1 MPWVVR
7 DAVDE
12 INRAVGRRWQGLDR
26 FLPPRAEFPEGCA
39 APFVTTGSNGR
50 PAGLAVCRHEYIPG
64 GTLNQTW
71 GMAARF
77 SLILRIRDLDTD
89 AAVKDLLGQWRDHL
103 AALPEAAAADTAA
116 MISWPSRDVTGVNA
130 LLRHGMQP
138 LTVIAVRSGS
148 ADASRSGGASPGSA
162 SPGSASPGGASPGG
176 ASPGGASP
184 GSASPG
190 SATTGGLAGLAIR
203 EASPQDLDA
212 VTELELGVIRY
223 DALFGAAIV
232 RPATEALVRAET
244 QAALA
249 ARPAWAWLAERD
261 GRPVGLVH
269 VQPPGLSGWIA
280 GMARG
285 GATAY
290 LQTMFV
296 RPGERGTGIGAALV
310 RHAHAVL
317 DARGVQTTLLHY
329 AQLNPLSAPFW
340 NRMGYRPLWTG
351 WEVRPATALR

>member
-7 DAVDE
+7 DAVEE

-26 FLPPRAEFPEGCA
+26 FLPSRAELPDGCA
-39 APFVTTGSNGR
+39 APFVTSGGNGR
-50 PAGLAVCRHEYIPG
+50 PAGLAVCRHEYVPAA
-64 GTLNQTW
+64 TLNQTW

-77 SLILRIRDLDTD
+77 SLIVRLREADTD
-89 AAVKDLLGQWRDHL
+89 AALDDLLGQWRGHL
-103 AALPEAAAADTAA
+103 AGLPEAGAGDTAA

-130 LLRHGMQP
+130 LLRHGLQA
-138 LTVIAVRSGS
+138 LTVIAVRSGPAA
-148 ADASRSGGASPGSA
+148 ADPAA
-162 SPGSASPGGASPGG
+162 
-176 ASPGGASP
+176 
-184 GSASPG
+184 
-190 SATTGGLAGLAIR
+190 AGLVIR
-203 EASPQDLDA
+203 EAGPADLNV
-212 VTELELGVIRY
+212 VTEFEMGVIRY
-223 DALFGAAIV
+223 DALFGSAIV

-269 VQPPGLSGWIA
+269 VQPPGPSGWIA

-285 GATAY
+285 GTTAY

-296 RPGERGTGIGAALV
+296 RPGERSTGIGAALV

-329 AQLNPLSAPFW
+329 AQMNPLSAPFW

>member
-7 DAVDE
+7 DAVEE

-26 FLPPRAEFPEGCA
+26 FLPSRAELPDGCA
-39 APFVTTGSNGR
+39 APFVTSGGNGR
-50 PAGLAVCRHEYIPG
+50 PAGLAVCRHECVPAA
-64 GTLNQTW
+64 TLNQTW

-77 SLILRIRDLDTD
+77 SLIVRLREADTD
-89 AAVKDLLGQWRDHL
+89 AALDDLLGQWRGHL
-103 AALPEAAAADTAA
+103 AGLPEAGAGDTAA

-130 LLRHGMQP
+130 LLRHGLQA
-138 LTVIAVRSGS
+138 LTVIAVRSGP
-148 ADASRSGGASPGSA
+148 AVAGPETGPAVAGSA
-162 SPGSASPGGASPGG
+162 PG
-176 ASPGGASP
+176 
-184 GSASPG
+184 
-190 SATTGGLAGLAIR
+190 LVIR
-203 EASPQDLDA
+203 EAAPADLNV
-212 VTELELGVIRY
+212 VTEFEMGVIRY
-223 DALFGAAIV
+223 DALFGSAVV

-249 ARPAWAWLAERD
+249 ARPVWAWLAERN
-261 GRPVGLVH
+261 GQPVGLVH
-269 VQPPGLSGWIA
+269 VQPPGRSGWIA

-285 GATAY
+285 GTTAY

-317 DARGVQTTLLHY
+317 DARGVQTALLHY
-329 AQLNPLSAPFW
+329 AQMNPLSAPFW

>member
-26 FLPPRAEFPEGCA
+26 FLPPRAELPEGCA

-50 PAGLAVCRHEYIPG
+50 PAGLAVCRHERVPAD
-64 GTLNQTW
+64 TLNQTW
-71 GMAARF
+71 GTAGRF
-77 SLILRIRDLDTD
+77 SLILRVRDTD
-89 AAVKDLLGQWRDHL
+89 TAAAVDDLLGQWRNHL
-103 AALPEAAAADTAA
+103 AGLPEAAARDTAA
-116 MISWPSRDVTGVNA
+116 MVSWPSRDVTGVSA

-138 LTVIAVRSGS
+138 LTVIAIRTAANTPAANTPAANTPAGN
-148 ADASRSGGASPGSA
+148 
-162 SPGSASPGGASPGG
+162 
-176 ASPGGASP
+176 
-184 GSASPG
+184 
-190 SATTGGLAGLAIR
+190 AGLVIR
-203 EASPQDLDA
+203 EAGPADLDV
-212 VTELELGVIRY
+212 VTEFELGVIRY
-223 DALFGAAIV
+223 DALFGAAII

-244 QAALA
+244 QASLG
-249 ARPAWAWLAERD
+249 ARPAWAWLAEQD

-269 VQPPGLSGWIA
+269 VQPPGQAGWIA

-285 GATAY
+285 GMTAY

-296 RPGERGTGIGAALV
+296 RPGLRGTGVGAALV

-329 AQLNPLSAPFW
+329 AQVNPLSAPFW

-351 WEVRPATALR
+351 WEVRPAASLR

>member
-12 INRAVGRRWQGLDR
+12 INRAVGRRWQGLDP
-26 FLPPRAEFPEGCA
+26 FLPPRAELPEGCA
-39 APFVTTGSNGR
+39 APFVTSGSNGR
-50 PAGLAVCRHEYIPG
+50 PAGLAACRHERVPA

-71 GMAARF
+71 GTAGRF
-77 SLILRIRDLDTD
+77 SLSLRIRDTD
-89 AAVKDLLGQWRDHL
+89 AAAAVNDLLGQWRDHL
-103 AALPEAAAADTAA
+103 AGLPEAGASDTAA
-116 MISWPSRDVTGVNA
+116 MISWPARDVTGVDT
-130 LLRHGMQP
+130 LLRHGMQA
-138 LTVIAVRSGS
+138 LTVIAVRSGP
-148 ADASRSGGASPGSA
+148 AGGADHGP
-162 SPGSASPGGASPGG
+162 P
-176 ASPGGASP
+176 
-184 GSASPG
+184 
-190 SATTGGLAGLAIR
+190 AGLVIR
-203 EASPQDLDA
+203 EAGPQDLDA

-223 DALFGAAIV
+223 DALFGAAIL

-261 GRPVGLVH
+261 GQPVGLVH

-317 DARGVQTTLLHY
+317 DARGVQTVLLHY